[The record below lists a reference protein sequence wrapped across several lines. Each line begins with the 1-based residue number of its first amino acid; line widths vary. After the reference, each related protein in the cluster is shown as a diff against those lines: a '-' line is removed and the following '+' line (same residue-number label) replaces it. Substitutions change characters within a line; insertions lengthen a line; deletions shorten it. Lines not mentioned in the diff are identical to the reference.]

1 MIQLVPTSAS
11 VWTLYLCVALFGG
24 MIVPP
29 YSLALAH
36 VNDSVT
42 KEELVAASG
51 GLLLM
56 HGAGAA
62 VGPVIAGFAMSAGPL
77 GLSYTLVAVQI
88 LIVVWG
94 VYRLMRKAAPPGMH
108 RGQFLVEPPV
118 PVGTEFAIAHS
129 RAD

>member
-1 MIQLVPTSAS
+1 M
-11 VWTLYLCVALFGG
+11 
-24 MIVPP
+24 PP

-36 VNDSVT
+36 VNDFVT

-77 GLSYTLVAVQI
+77 GLSYTHVALHI

-94 VYRLMRKAAPPGMH
+94 NGTVSCARRLRPAYAGGNSWSSRPS
-108 RGQFLVEPPV
+108 RLEPSLPS
-118 PVGTEFAIAHS
+118 PI
-129 RAD
+129 